1 MTGVITNDDADAA
14 LQRIRRQLHETPFL
28 SARRLGDR
36 ADGRDELTGE
46 AFASGTGVVRRLR
59 HATERRRRALAR
71 PRLRRSGDW

>member
-46 AFASGTGVVRRLR
+46 AFASGTGVVRP
-59 HATERRRRALAR
+59 ERAA
-71 PRLRRSGDW
+71 